1 MWSDQVRT
9 QARPRRAVASVPSV
23 TDEGNGAGRAHRAE
37 PAIRISDE
45 GAVRRLVLCRPD
57 ELNTITPQLR
67 DELDAALD
75 AADRDPA
82 VRVVLLSAEGRAF
95 SAGFGLDWSTV
106 GQATADAGEAAGEA
120 PVWDT
125 VADVRMISRFGN
137 TFAKLHSI
145 SKPTVAA
152 VQGWCIAG
160 GTDMVLN
167 ADLIVAGEAAR
178 FGYPPARVWGVPE
191 APWVWVARLGL
202 ERAKRYLFTGDELT
216 AAEAAAAGMIL
227 ECVPDDEL
235 EARATALAQRIAL
248 LPLNQLQ
255 MMKWMLNDVARHQYQ
270 PDTSRLLG
278 FIFDGVA
285 RHTQEGRDFVARAAE
300 VGWREAVRERDRPFQ
315 DYGERPRGQDR

>member
-1 MWSDQVRT
+1 MLL
-9 QARPRRAVASVPSV
+9 
-23 TDEGNGAGRAHRAE
+23 RAE
-37 PAIRISDE
+37 GPSF
-45 GAVRRLVLCRPD
+45 C
-57 ELNTITPQLR
+57 
-67 DELDAALD
+67 
-75 AADRDPA
+75 
-82 VRVVLLSAEGRAF
+82 S
-95 SAGFGLDWSTV
+95 GFGLDWSTV
-106 GQATADAGEAAGEA
+106 AQAESDGAKGR
-120 PVWDT
+120 VWDS
-125 VADVRMISRFGN
+125 VADVRMIGVFGN

-145 SKPTVAA
+145 SKPTLAA

-167 ADLIVAGEAAR
+167 VDLIVAGESAR

-216 AAEAAAAGMIL
+216 AQEAADAGMIL

-235 EARATALAQRIAL
+235 EAHATALADRMAL

-278 FIFDGVA
+278 FLFDGVA
-285 RHTQEGRDFVARAAE
+285 RHTQEGLDFVARAQE
-300 VGWREAVRERDRPFQ
+300 VGFREAVRDRDRPFG
-315 DYGERPRGQDR
+315 DYGERPQEG